1 MSLKPAVREENTG
14 KELSLPWSCA
24 QYRVLVWLLLVSA
37 MYRGPGMSWKR
48 PEHLPHPWKT
58 ATCCHSCSK
67 VKVRDG
73 QN

>member
-14 KELSLPWSCA
+14 KELSLPRSCA

-48 PEHLPHPWKT
+48 PEHLPHPWTT
-58 ATCCHSCSK
+58 APAVTAAAKS
-67 VKVRDG
+67 R
-73 QN
+73 